1 MLRKTVVARAL
12 SIAFS
17 AAALTAAV
25 VQPAM
30 AQSNASGVVY
40 GHIDNA
46 AGASITLTHPETGAK
61 RSAAVDASG
70 NFRATALPPGHYV
83 VGLVRNGNVEKT
95 MDVDVIIGQG
105 IEASFAAV
113 QSVQVTGR
121 RSRID
126 VTNTNNGAVFTAKEL
141 ARLPVA
147 TNLTSVILLAPNTT
161 RADAAYG
168 GASFAG
174 GGASENA
181 FYLNGFPI
189 TNPLSQLGS
198 MELPFGAIS
207 QFSVVTGGF
216 GAEFGRSIGGVTSVT
231 TKSGT
236 NNWEVGGNYNIT
248 PDQLKSKTN
257 NIYYPT
263 TGSIANA
270 GTDGKLHFRQDN
282 NYNNIEQYG
291 VYVGGPIIKD
301 KLFMFIAADE
311 TVNRRGFTENVSGT
325 AYTSLAR
332 DGWNSRRSVEQR
344 WVGKLDFNLTDNH
357 RFEFT
362 SAGDDY
368 KDHQQKYGYI
378 LNPNNPNAQAQLDG
392 VPNNV
397 KYNEMLTRNPGVPA
411 TGAEVNALRYTGNL
425 TDDLTLTTMYGELR
439 TPRGITY
446 EGFGSNPPPTVT
458 VPAVSRRVPELDA
471 QNLYQNFNK
480 FPGTVAIPGE
490 DKVKSFRLDLEYK
503 LGQHTLRAGLDRN
516 DITAA
521 NAGQHRSGGST
532 WSYSRVPLDANGNP
546 VTTPATLTSGQKGIP
561 ANFGGF
567 GTRGY
572 YASQSIFESI
582 TNAGAIQ
589 SAQYLED
596 RYQVTKNLLVTLGVR
611 NEGYSNTDGDGRKF
625 IEQKNQVAPRL
636 SASWDV
642 NGDSSLKV
650 FGSAGRYY
658 LQLPTQV
665 AARAAS
671 RSTLTRQEFTYTG
684 IDPLTGVPTGLVKIN
699 DPFSPD
705 GELGQAKNPRS
716 VVAQNLKPNYQDE
729 ITLGF
734 EKAWSPDL
742 NVGVKGTFRKL
753 GAGIDDNCDTRR
765 LLDYAQKNGIPA
777 VKVDNMTCF
786 IFNPGESADVWIDAQ
801 DANGNL
807 LLNDPRGKMAHFSA
821 ADLGYPNYKIKRDYA
836 ALDVFFEHPL
846 RNGWYSKV
854 NYTLS
859 RSKGNMEGQT
869 RSDTGQTDV
878 ATSAAFDFP
887 EFQQGDVGLLPNDRL
902 HALKAYGF
910 FDVTP
915 EFSIGYNAVIQS
927 GRPKT
932 CIGTN
937 LDAES
942 GVRDATGYLD
952 PIGAVYGGS
961 GYGPEYYWCDG
972 KPVARGSLGRMP
984 TEKRLDLNLTY
995 RPVKLKDL
1003 AFKVDVFN
1011 VFNSQ
1016 QPTARQETYDGGDGA
1031 VLNNYGED
1039 RTLQAAR
1046 TVKLTVE
1053 FNHKF

>member
-1 MLRKTVVARAL
+1 MFRKTVVARAL

-17 AAALTAAV
+17 ATALTLAV
-25 VQPAM
+25 ASPAM
-30 AQSNASGVVY
+30 AQSNAAGVVY
-40 GHIDNA
+40 GHVDSP
-46 AGASITLTHPETGAK
+46 AGASIVLTNPENGFK
-61 RSAAVDASG
+61 RNAALDAGG
-70 NFRATALPPGHYV
+70 NFRATALPPGRYNV
-83 VGLVRNGNVEKT
+83 ELVRNGKTEKT
-95 MDVDVIIGQG
+95 MDVEVIIGQG
-105 IEASFAAV
+105 VEASFASANV
-113 QSVQVTGR
+113 VQVTGR

-126 VTNTNNGAVFTAKEL
+126 VTNTNNGAVFTSKEL
-141 ARLPVA
+141 AKLPVA

-174 GGASENA
+174 GGASENS

-216 GAEFGRSIGGVTSVT
+216 GAEFGRSIGGVTSIT

-236 NNWEVGGNYNIT
+236 NNWEVGGTYNIT
-248 PDQLKSKTN
+248 PNQLKSKTK
-257 NIYYPT
+257 NIYYPMA
-263 TGSIANA
+263 GNA
-270 GTDGKLHFRQDN
+270 GGADNSGTDGKLHFRQDN

-291 VYVGGPIIKD
+291 AYVGGPIIQD
-301 KLFMFIAADE
+301 KLFMFIAGDQ
-311 TVNRRGFTENVSGT
+311 TTNRRGFVENASGT
-325 AYTSLAR
+325 AYTSLSR
-332 DGWNSRRSVEQR
+332 DGWNQRRSEETRVVAKFD
-344 WVGKLDFNLTDNH
+344 WNLTDNH
-357 RFEFT
+357 RLEWTTARDNFV
-362 SAGDDY
+362 
-368 KDHQQKYGYI
+368 DHQQKYGYI
-378 LNPNNPNAQAQLDG
+378 LNAANPNAQAQLDG
-392 VPNNV
+392 VRNDV
-397 KYNEMLTRNPGVPA
+397 KYNELETRNPGSS
-411 TGAEVNALRYTGNL
+411 GANVNALRYTGNL
-425 TDDLTLTTMYGELR
+425 TDDLTLTTMYGILK
-439 TPRGITY
+439 TPRGISY

-458 VPAVSRRVPELDA
+458 VPAVSRRVPALNA

-490 DKVKSFRLDLEYK
+490 DEVKSFRLDLEYK
-503 LGQHTLRAGLDRN
+503 LGSHTLRGGLDHN

-532 WSYSRVPLDANGNP
+532 WSYNKVPAGQENSL
-546 VTTPATLTSGQKGIP
+546 ATLTSGQKGIVG
-561 ANFGGF
+561 NFGGF
-567 GTRGY
+567 GPQGY

-582 TNAGAIQ
+582 TSASATQ

-596 RYQVTKNLLVTLGVR
+596 RWQITKNLLLTLGIR
-611 NEGYSNTDGDGRKF
+611 NESYSNSDGDDRKF
-625 IEQKNQVAPRL
+625 IDQKNQTAPRF

-684 IDPLTGVPTGLVKIN
+684 IDPTTGVPTGLTKIN
-699 DPFSPD
+699 NPFSPD
-705 GELGQAKNPRS
+705 GELGQLKNPLS
-716 VVAQNLKPNYQDE
+716 VVTRDLKPNYQDE

-742 NVGVKGTFRKL
+742 NFGVKATYRKL

-765 LLDYAQKNGIPA
+765 LLDWAQHNGVPA

-786 IFNPGESADVWIDAQ
+786 IFNPGEAADVYIDPQ
-801 DANGNL
+801 DAAGNVL
-807 LLNDPRGKMAHFSA
+807 IGAAGGKWAHFSA
-821 ADLGYPNYKIKRDYA
+821 ADLGYPNYKVKRDYS
-836 ALDVFFEHPL
+836 ALDVFLEHPL

-910 FDVTP
+910 YELTP
-915 EFSIGYNAVIQS
+915 ELNIGYNLLIQS

-942 GVRDATGYLD
+942 GVKDVTGYLD
-952 PIGAVYGGS
+952 PIGAIYGGS
-961 GYGPEYYWCDG
+961 GYGAEYYWCDG

-984 TEKRLDLNLTY
+984 TEKRLDMNFTY
-995 RPVKLKDL
+995 KPAKMKDL

-1011 VFNSQ
+1011 VFNAQ
-1016 QPTARQETYDGGDGA
+1016 KATARQETFDGGDGA
-1031 VLNNYGED
+1031 VLNNYGEA

-1046 TVKLTVE
+1046 TVKLSIE
-1053 FNHKF
+1053 YNHKF